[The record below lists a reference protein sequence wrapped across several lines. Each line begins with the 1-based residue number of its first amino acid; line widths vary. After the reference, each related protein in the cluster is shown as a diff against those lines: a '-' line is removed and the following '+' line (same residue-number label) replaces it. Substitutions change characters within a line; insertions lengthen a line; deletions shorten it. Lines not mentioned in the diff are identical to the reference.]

1 MLGETITILV
11 ILCRVTWVDEARA
24 NLQRAGYRPGA
35 AGSAVLEYLASQP
48 CCRGAQEIHAALT
61 AGGRTIGLAS
71 VYRMVDRLD
80 EQGLVQR
87 IDIGDGIVRYEP
99 AGHRDH
105 HHHLVCGDC
114 GKVEPFEDRRLER
127 AIEAVEERS
136 GYSVV
141 GHEVLLRGSC
151 ADCREP

>member
-1 MLGETITILV
+1 MPETITILV
-11 ILCRVTWVDEARA
+11 ILCPMDWIEDARA
-24 NLQRAGYRPGA
+24 HLRRAGYRPGA
-35 AGSAVLEYLASQP
+35 AGTIVLEYLASQP
-48 CCRGAQEIHAALT
+48 CCRGAQEIHEALR
-61 AGGRTIGLAS
+61 ARGSRIGLAS
-71 VYRMVDRLD
+71 VYRMLDRLT

-87 IDIGDGIVRYEP
+87 IEIGDGIVRYEP
-99 AGHRDH
+99 AGHGEH

-114 GKVEPFEDRRLER
+114 GKVEPFEDTRLEQ

-151 ADCREP
+151 ADCRSA